1 MRNDFYLAYGK
12 QKNNIFKLKTMLLQS
27 NLKPINKK
35 PSTDIY
41 DKVLRTGLRPVY
53 WYEDIGLYFST
64 DFLAAPLSAQST
76 HSLK

>member
-1 MRNDFYLAYGK
+1 MSLLMRNDFYLAYGK

-53 WYEDIGLYFST
+53 
-64 DFLAAPLSAQST
+64 
-76 HSLK
+76 